1 MRSFLT
7 LYGPSILE
15 TIPKLQSIAKEF
27 RELTGN
33 TSLRESSGL
42 IQGKYD
48 YVFNWHEDPSL
59 QQIMDL
65 IKLLDD
71 ELVNIKIKYSIT
83 TLETFEEE
91 PAEIDSENIVSYLKL
106 VGPGIYYTIDNLK
119 KLNLSKIDHHG
130 LTKGYSDYFIEWNQ
144 KPSNDDLGELVQTL
158 DDFLPKNFDVFY
170 KITTKDS
177 SLARKRLQLAQ
188 LMVYSH
194 YPYS

>member
-33 TSLRESSGL
+33 TSLRESSSL

-91 PAEIDSENIVSYLKL
+91 PAEIDS
-106 VGPGIYYTIDNLK
+106 
-119 KLNLSKIDHHG
+119 
-130 LTKGYSDYFIEWNQ
+130 
-144 KPSNDDLGELVQTL
+144 
-158 DDFLPKNFDVFY
+158 
-170 KITTKDS
+170 
-177 SLARKRLQLAQ
+177 
-188 LMVYSH
+188 
-194 YPYS
+194 